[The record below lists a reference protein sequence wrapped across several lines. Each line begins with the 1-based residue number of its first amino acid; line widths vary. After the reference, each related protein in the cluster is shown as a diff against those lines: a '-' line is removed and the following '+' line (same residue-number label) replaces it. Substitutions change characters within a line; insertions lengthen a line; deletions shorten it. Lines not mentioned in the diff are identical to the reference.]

1 MCGCIMCTHGSLV
14 EHGMVILGG
23 LWWSFSHTWV
33 CTNCSS
39 LWMGCIISR
48 LPDWCTRV
56 IIVNNE
62 QKVESFN
69 SKAVFNPDYDTGTS
83 NYDFALVQLKSQS
96 SIAPVLMDLNNLS
109 TSYAEGASFFTMCT
123 GVHSYFSISSII
135 SAILPKPPPSH
146 QLSFPLTATMER

>member
-48 LPDWCTRV
+48 LPDWCTIYNCEQWTNHSIRKRCLTLTTILGHPIMTLHWYNWRV
-56 IIVNNE
+56 NHPLLRFWWILTICLPLRVRH
-62 QKVESFN
+62 S
-69 SKAVFNPDYDTGTS
+69 
-83 NYDFALVQLKSQS
+83 LL
-96 SIAPVLMDLNNLS
+96 
-109 TSYAEGASFFTMCT
+109 TMCT

-146 QLSFPLTATMER
+146 QLSFPLTFTMER